1 MSTKTKKKKKIDWL
15 HRLWLPIINENFTS
29 HFYHAHG
36 TPHPAE
42 TKIRDVFLNSPLF
55 LTSLAVTMRPARIRG
70 AENPTRGV
78 DERYW
83 KYQEFSLIFCFDFD
97 LPVEA
102 IIDPWIDR
110 SIEHG

>member
-1 MSTKTKKKKKIDWL
+1 VWQ
-15 HRLWLPIINENFTS
+15 
-29 HFYHAHG
+29 
-36 TPHPAE
+36 
-42 TKIRDVFLNSPLF
+42 V
-55 LTSLAVTMRPARIRG
+55 RIRG

-102 IIDPWIDR
+102 IIDR
-110 SIEHG
+110 SSTVNFWFFGCTLDW